1 MCMCAG
7 IGEVVGVHIQFTQR
21 VLKQEPHPGILQGLC
36 LIGPGLDPI
45 VCIFQNTP
53 GDSNT
58 QSKLRG
64 SGTHK

>member
-1 MCMCAG
+1 MCARS
-7 IGEVVGVHIQFTQR
+7 GEVVGVHIQLTQR
-21 VLKQEPHPGILQGLC
+21 VLKQKPYPGILQGLC
-36 LIGPGLDPI
+36 LIGPGWDPI